1 MFRLHRIHVEIITC
15 FIRVICGGKNINVV
29 VFGRMRYAP
38 TLLMLDIKC
47 SLFLRMSEKKR
58 IFVRDKNR
66 GMEIIFNEG
75 IPSGNVYYG

>member
-1 MFRLHRIHVEIITC
+1 
-15 FIRVICGGKNINVV
+15 
-29 VFGRMRYAP
+29 
-38 TLLMLDIKC
+38 
-47 SLFLRMSEKKR
+47 MSEKKR